1 MKTKLLI
8 ISVFILGAFASCE
21 RYLETN
27 PKDFTSPENYFNTA
41 QELNSALTGVYD
53 ALGQDGTFGRNLVIE
68 LAHGSDEGFYKR
80 DGISLNATPM
90 VYFQTPSDP
99 VIISVWRQL
108 YIGINRA
115 NYLLANIDK
124 PLMDSTARNI
134 IKGEALF
141 LRGFMYFQLAHLYGE
156 VPLILTPTVDGDKV
170 DNPKKP
176 LAEVYAQ
183 ILKDMTDAEL
193 LVNTYTKNG
202 FPGRVSKTAVQGV
215 LARVCLKMAGEP
227 LKDVSKYVDAKIW
240 AEKVISSGVHSL
252 NPSYK
257 QVFINH
263 SQDLYD
269 FQFKESI
276 WEIEFFGNNTTTP
289 EREGGR
295 FANQLAIRNSVIDRG
310 YGYATVG
317 ATATLYRKYQ
327 QGDLRRDWNISTFRY
342 STGAS
347 SIGLGDT
354 VALAASAIHE
364 RDAGKWRRYFELV
377 NPKSQDWSPT
387 NFPVLRYSD
396 VLLMYVEAAIELN
409 DPSDASSVAY
419 KYFNQVRR
427 RAYGFTATGVAPP
440 GLERI
445 PTRQEIRDER
455 TRELCFEALRKFD
468 LIRWGNFIQTM
479 KTVGQDINLNAP
491 TTLKYAVLGYNNVSQ
506 KHVILPIPSQE
517 LSLNKA
523 LKQNSL
529 W

>member
-1 MKTKLLI
+1 MKTKLSI
-8 ISVFILGAFASCE
+8 ITVIIITVFVSCE
-21 RYLETN
+21 NYLETK
-27 PKDFTSPENYFNTA
+27 PKDFTAPENYFNTA
-41 QELNSALTGVYD
+41 AELNSALTGVYD
-53 ALGQDGTFGRNLVIE
+53 ALGQDGTFGRNLVVE

-80 DGISLNATPM
+80 DAISLTATPM
-90 VYFQTPSDP
+90 VYFHTPSDP
-99 VIISVWRQL
+99 VVIAVWRQL
-108 YIGINRA
+108 YVGINRA

-124 PLMDSTARNI
+124 PVMDNAARNA

-141 LRGFMYFQLAHLYGE
+141 LRGFMYFQLVHLYGE
-156 VPLILTPTVDGDKV
+156 IPLILEPTLDGDLV

-176 LAEVYAQ
+176 LADIYAQ
-183 ILKDMTDAEL
+183 ILRDMTEAEG
-193 LVNTYTKNG
+193 LVKTYTQNG
-202 FPGRVSKTAVQGV
+202 FPGRVSKTAVQGI

-227 LKDVSKYVDAKIW
+227 LRDVSKYADAKMW
-240 AEKVISSGVHSL
+240 AEKVIASGIHTL
-252 NPSYK
+252 NPSYR

-269 FQFKESI
+269 VQSKESI

-295 FANQLAIRNSVIDRG
+295 FVNQLAIRNTVVDRG

-317 ATATLYRKYQ
+317 ATATLYRRYQ
-327 QGDLRRDWNISTFRY
+327 QGDTRRDWNIASFRY
-342 STGAS
+342 LTGAS

-354 VALAASAIHE
+354 VAHAASVIYE
-364 RDAGKWRRYFELV
+364 RDPGKWRRYFELV

-387 NFPVLRYSD
+387 NFPILRYSD

-409 DPSDASSVAY
+409 DPVDASSLAY
-419 KYFNQVRR
+419 RYFNQVRR
-427 RAYGFTATGVAPP
+427 RAYGYSATAVVPP
-440 GLERI
+440 GVERT
-445 PTRQEIRDER
+445 PTRQEVRDER
-455 TRELCFEALRKFD
+455 SRELCFEGLRKFD
-468 LIRWGNFIQTM
+468 LIRWGNFVQTM

-491 TTLKYAVLGYNNVSQ
+491 TTLKYAVVGYNNVSA
-506 KHVILPIPSQE
+506 KHVVLPIPSQE